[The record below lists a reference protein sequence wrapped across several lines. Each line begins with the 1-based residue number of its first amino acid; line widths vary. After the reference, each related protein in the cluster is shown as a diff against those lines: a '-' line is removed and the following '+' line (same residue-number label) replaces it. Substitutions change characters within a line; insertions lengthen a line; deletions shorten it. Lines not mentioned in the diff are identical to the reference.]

1 MVARGGEPHVEG
13 WLFATTE
20 NLCTARSLSL
30 QGIWED
36 YTRVASLTINKSLF
50 IIIFFRK
57 IITVIPFVKPSGFV
71 EGWRRQGM
79 ELAAKVEIRRPVRLV
94 YHFSS
99 IELMMVVRI
108 IIRRLVVSQSLR
120 VGFSTS
126 SGWLLQVQGSQWI
139 WSYEGIAHIDQ
150 GRFKDSTL

>member
-71 EGWRRQGM
+71 EGWRRRGM
-79 ELAAKVEIRRPVRLV
+79 ELAAKVEWDPMPHKTGISLFEYRIDDGGT
-94 YHFSS
+94 YHHQAPG
-99 IELMMVVRI
+99 
-108 IIRRLVVSQSLR
+108 SQSEPTGGVLYFFR
-120 VGFSTS
+120 VASSS
-126 SGWLLQVQGSQWI
+126 SGEPMNMII
-139 WSYEGIAHIDQ
+139 WRNSPHWPGQI
-150 GRFKDSTL
+150 